1 MSKIKKIFF
10 IVFISALLII
20 PACIFITAVDQP
32 SSANVGETITVTLD
46 IEIDESD
53 GAAGDGPTAGLTAV
67 LMPIDWTVVSVE
79 YDGDYGPEF
88 MVYLHPDS
96 ADIQVGAGTD
106 YWYDS
111 LAVNYPPPAGMD
123 WYVYQGPVTHL
134 WLGDTT
140 HVTVTF
146 ELTTGAAGTY
156 NLGYYAHT
164 ADLTYEDP
172 DWPGDISLNHSIT
185 VGTSSIDAA
194 DNEIVNE
201 FSLAQNF
208 PNPFNP
214 TTTIKYN
221 LKKGA
226 QVNLVV
232 YDLKGSQIAELVN
245 TYQKLGQHQ
254 VKFNAVNLTSGIY
267 LYKITA
273 GEFVQTNKMALIK

>member
-1 MSKIKKIFF
+1 MNKIKKIFF
-10 IVFISALLII
+10 IAFISAILII
-20 PACIFITAVDQP
+20 PACIFITAVHQP

-46 IEIDESD
+46 VLIDESA
-53 GAAGDGPTAGLTAV
+53 GSAGDGPTGALTAV
-67 LMPIDWTVVSVE
+67 LMPTDWTVVSVE

-88 MVYLHPDS
+88 MEYLHPDS
-96 ADIQVGAGTD
+96 ADFQPGFGTD

-123 WYVYQGPVTHL
+123 WYVYQGTVTHL

-140 HVTVTF
+140 NVTVTF
-146 ELTTGAAGTY
+146 QLTTGAAGTY

-164 ADLTYEDP
+164 TDLTYNDASY
-172 DWPGDISLNHSIT
+172 PGDISLNNSIT
-185 VGTSSIDAA
+185 VGPSSIDGA

-214 TTTIKYN
+214 TTTITYN
-221 LKKGA
+221 LEKGA

-232 YDLKGSQIAELVN
+232 YDLTGRQIAELVN
-245 TYQKLGQHQ
+245 AYQKQGQHQ
-254 VKFNAVNLTSGIY
+254 VKFNASDLTSGIY